1 MHAYQEPV
9 IDQVQSG
16 MKVVDSDGKELG
28 TVEFVKLGDPAAATT
43 EGQES
48 DPRPGVVPI
57 LADVFTDPE
66 PDLPPALAARLVRTG
81 FVKVDAKGLFSRDLY
96 VTPDQVARIDGN
108 VVHLSAGRG
117 ALAKES

>member
-1 MHAYQEPV
+1 MHAYQEL
-9 IDQVQSG
+9 IDQVRSG

-28 TVEFVKLGDPAAATT
+28 TVEFVKLGDPQAATT
-43 EGQES
+43 EGQEP

-81 FVKVDAKGLFSRDLY
+81 FVKVDAKGWFSRDLY
-96 VTPDQVARIDGN
+96 VTPDQVARVEGD
-108 VVHLSAGRG
+108 VVHLRADCG
-117 ALAKES
+117 ALAMET